1 MEPEKMSS
9 PPRILLVEDN
19 EHDRLAFRR
28 AFRNSHVSCEITE
41 CVRAED
47 ALERLRANA
56 SSFDVVVVD
65 YSLPGITGLDFC
77 KEVLHEKLPLPLVLL
92 TGRGSEE
99 LAVSALKAGVDD
111 YIVKD
116 SGRGYLDLL
125 PVVLPQVLQNYGNRI
140 ARKRAEEACR
150 KAHDEL
156 EQRVKDRTAEL
167 ARANEQLKLEIE
179 ERKHAEEALKES
191 EERFRGL
198 SENAPVIIF
207 TLGLDGAV
215 TYLNPAFE
223 KVLGYKR
230 EEGLGRQFVA
240 FAMQVDA
247 KNYVNL
253 FKKIMDAKTTIR
265 DESIVLIHKDGSA
278 RLLTLS
284 ASPNVNRAGEVTG
297 MVGLLKDITEKRK
310 LKGQF
315 RQCQKM
321 EALGNL
327 CSGIADSFNNLLMAI
342 QGKTSLM
349 LLDITPLHPLY
360 QGLKDIQRQV
370 QSGVKL
376 TRQLLGYSKEAT
388 DEAKP
393 INLNEVVEKTSE
405 TFGKI
410 RKEITVHLE
419 LAEGLPAIEADQAQI
434 EQVLL
439 NLFVNAADAMPG
451 GGDLILKTM
460 NVSQKDMKGKVND
473 PRPGNYVLLMVTDTG
488 VGMDKETVDYIFE
501 PFFTT
506 KKTGHGTGLG
516 LAAVHDIIKGHG
528 GYIDVESTK
537 GYRTTFSIY
546 LPEAENP
553 SYQAVR
559 SAEEFVKGT
568 GTILLVDSDKDTLGI
583 GQEWLEAMGYCVLTA
598 KDGREVVDVYRRNRD
613 AIDMVLLDMVM
624 PSMSG
629 GRAYDKMKEI
639 NPNVKVLLCSGYGVN
654 GQATEMMQR
663 GCRGFI
669 QKPFTMRE
677 LSQKIRE
684 VLETDWGLVPDFEDI
699 IY

>member
-1 MEPEKMSS
+1 
-9 PPRILLVEDN
+9 
-19 EHDRLAFRR
+19 
-28 AFRNSHVSCEITE
+28 
-41 CVRAED
+41 
-47 ALERLRANA
+47 
-56 SSFDVVVVD
+56 
-65 YSLPGITGLDFC
+65 
-77 KEVLHEKLPLPLVLL
+77 
-92 TGRGSEE
+92 
-99 LAVSALKAGVDD
+99 
-111 YIVKD
+111 
-116 SGRGYLDLL
+116 
-125 PVVLPQVLQNYGNRI
+125 
-140 ARKRAEEACR
+140 
-150 KAHDEL
+150 
-156 EQRVKDRTAEL
+156 
-167 ARANEQLKLEIE
+167 
-179 ERKHAEEALKES
+179 
-191 EERFRGL
+191 
-198 SENAPVIIF
+198 
-207 TLGLDGAV
+207 
-215 TYLNPAFE
+215 
-223 KVLGYKR
+223 
-230 EEGLGRQFVA
+230 
-240 FAMQVDA
+240 
-247 KNYVNL
+247 
-253 FKKIMDAKTTIR
+253 
-265 DESIVLIHKDGSA
+265 
-278 RLLTLS
+278 
-284 ASPNVNRAGEVTG
+284 
-297 MVGLLKDITEKRK
+297 
-310 LKGQF
+310 
-315 RQCQKM
+315 
-321 EALGNL
+321 
-327 CSGIADSFNNLLMAI
+327 
-342 QGKTSLM
+342 
-349 LLDITPLHPLY
+349 
-360 QGLKDIQRQV
+360 
-370 QSGVKL
+370 
-376 TRQLLGYSKEAT
+376 
-388 DEAKP
+388 
-393 INLNEVVEKTSE
+393 
-405 TFGKI
+405 
-410 RKEITVHLE
+410 
-419 LAEGLPAIEADQAQI
+419 
-434 EQVLL
+434 
-439 NLFVNAADAMPG
+439 
-451 GGDLILKTM
+451 M

-654 GQATEMMQR
+654 GEATEMLQR
-663 GCRGFI
+663 GCKGFI